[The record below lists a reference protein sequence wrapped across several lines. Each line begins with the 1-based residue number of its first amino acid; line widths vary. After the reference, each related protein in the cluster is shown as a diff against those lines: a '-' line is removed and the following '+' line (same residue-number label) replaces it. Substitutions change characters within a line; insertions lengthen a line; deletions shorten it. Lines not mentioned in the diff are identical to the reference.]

1 MVTFNI
7 TVNRKQRTAYFN
19 RKLIEALGYELGVNL
34 NVTGGAI
41 YPKDTDKREVIR
53 SLKIVLEDLEHQA
66 DVEEKKKVESS
77 SAETKKAVDSGAGVN
92 T

>member
-1 MVTFNI
+1 MVEFNI
-7 TVNRKQRTAYFN
+7 TVNRKQRTAYIN

-41 YPKDTDKREVIR
+41 CPKDTDKREVIR

-66 DVEEKKKVESS
+66 DVEEKKKKAESS
-77 SAETKKAVDSGAGVN
+77 SAETKKAVDSGAG
-92 T
+92 